1 MYIIREY
8 YPISSDLC
16 LHPLI
21 YNFSKKEGHL
31 LDESAQSRG
40 EGLKMVSFQQT
51 LTLFC
56 LNLLEKN
63 TNVYSHCPLW
73 CEVNMEVEE

>member
-1 MYIIREY
+1 MYIIKGY

-21 YNFSKKEGHL
+21 YNFSKKEEHL

-40 EGLKMVSFQQT
+40 EGLKMISFQQT

-63 TNVYSHCPLW
+63 TKVYSHYPLW